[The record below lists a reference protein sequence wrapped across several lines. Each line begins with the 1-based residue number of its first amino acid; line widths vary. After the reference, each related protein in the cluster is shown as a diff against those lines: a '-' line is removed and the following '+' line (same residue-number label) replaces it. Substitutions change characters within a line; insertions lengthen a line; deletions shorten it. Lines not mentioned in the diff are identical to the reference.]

1 MVDLYFSSSI
11 KSSKYRRP
19 FMDLEQLTTVN
30 IKTDEVTEI
39 SSACKKLSS
48 QNKKVEDLEKLLKTE
63 QEEAR
68 RLSEEVIPT
77 LMQQAGVSSIKLED
91 GSSVTVSPYY
101 YAKIPEDKKIE
112 AFKWLRD
119 NNHGDLI
126 KNNVSVSFGKGEDS
140 DAVKLKAELE
150 KQGLVVDQ
158 KQDIHWQTLR
168 GFVREQ
174 MEKNQNIPSEMF
186 GLYVANR
193 TKLTTKT

>member
-1 MVDLYFSSSI
+1 
-11 KSSKYRRP
+11 
-19 FMDLEQLTTVN
+19 MDLEQLTTVN
-30 IKTDEVTEI
+30 IKTDEVKEI

-48 QNKKVEDLEKLLKTE
+48 QNKKVQDLEKLLKTE
-63 QEEAR
+63 QEESR

-101 YAKIPEDKKIE
+101 YARIPEDKKHE
-112 AFKWLRD
+112 AFNWLRD
-119 NNHGDLI
+119 NNFGDLI

-140 DAVKLKAELE
+140 DAVKLKATLE

-174 MEKNQNIPSEMF
+174 MEKNHNIPSEMF

>member
-1 MVDLYFSSSI
+1 MVDLYFLSSI

-150 KQGLVVDQ
+150 KKGLVVDQ

>member
-1 MVDLYFSSSI
+1 MN
-11 KSSKYRRP
+11 
-19 FMDLEQLTTVN
+19 LEQLTKIN
-30 IKTDEVTEI
+30 IKTDEVKDI
-39 SSACKKLSS
+39 SDACKKLTS
-48 QNKKVEDLEKLLKTE
+48 QNKIVEKTEDLLKLQ

-150 KQGLVVDQ
+150 KKGLDLLTRSGV
-158 KQDIHWQTLR
+158 IHL
-168 GFVREQ
+168 V
-174 MEKNQNIPSEMF
+174 MY
-186 GLYVANR
+186 L
-193 TKLTTKT
+193 

>member
-1 MVDLYFSSSI
+1 
-11 KSSKYRRP
+11 
-19 FMDLEQLTTVN
+19 MDLEQLTTVN

-39 SSACKKLSS
+39 SQACNKLSS
-48 QNKKVEDLEKLLKTE
+48 QNKKIEDLEALLKKE
-63 QEEAR
+63 QEESR

-91 GSSVTVSPYY
+91 GSAVTVSPYY
-101 YAKIPEDKKIE
+101 YAKIPEDKKND
-112 AFKWLRD
+112 AFAWLRS

-140 DAVKLKAELE
+140 DAAKLKATLE

-193 TKLTTKT
+193 TKITNKK

>member
-1 MVDLYFSSSI
+1 MN
-11 KSSKYRRP
+11 
-19 FMDLEQLTTVN
+19 LEQLTSVN
-30 IKTDEVTEI
+30 IKTDEVKEI
-39 SSACKKLSS
+39 SQACQKLTS
-48 QNKKVEDLEKLLKTE
+48 QNKKVEDLQNLLKQE
-63 QEEAR
+63 EEEAR

-91 GSSVTVSPYY
+91 GSSVEVSPYY
-101 YAKIPEDKKIE
+101 YAKIPEDKKGE
-112 AFKWLRD
+112 AFDCLRQ
-119 NNHGDLI
+119 NNFGDLI

-140 DAVKLKAELE
+140 NAAELKAILE
-150 KQGLVVDQ
+150 AKGLVVDQ

-193 TKLTTKT
+193 TKIKMNK